1 MNKEEIREK
10 ILRYETHLNE
20 TLRNDL
26 KTCLELRDKVYSEQA
41 EFLALRNTI
50 LAIRESGLQ
59 KGEPLKTK
67 VDLGCNFY
75 CEAKVDDPTWILVS
89 IGMGFF
95 LEMTLPE
102 ALEYIR
108 KKDVEL
114 STQAD
119 KLTQQ
124 STKIKTNIKLVIGG
138 LKELQNISL
147 EQKTPYRDAF
157 A

>member
-1 MNKEEIREK
+1 MFVYDGLK
-10 ILRYETHLNE
+10 IPHSRISSFYILNAY
-20 TLRNDL
+20 T
-26 KTCLELRDKVYSEQA
+26 S
-41 EFLALRNTI
+41 
-50 LAIRESGLQ
+50 
-59 KGEPLKTK
+59 
-67 VDLGCNFY
+67 
-75 CEAKVDDPTWILVS
+75 
-89 IGMGFF
+89 
-95 LEMTLPE
+95 
-102 ALEYIR
+102 R

-147 EQKTPYRDAF
+147 EHKTPYRDAF

>member
-1 MNKEEIREK
+1 MRFKYLSIYLYLEIQIFQNLPPNNTTNFVFVDCGLIFPHWWCSRISSFY
-10 ILRYETHLNE
+10 ILN
-20 TLRNDL
+20 
-26 KTCLELRDKVYSEQA
+26 A
-41 EFLALRNTI
+41 NT
-50 LAIRESGLQ
+50 S
-59 KGEPLKTK
+59 
-67 VDLGCNFY
+67 
-75 CEAKVDDPTWILVS
+75 S
-89 IGMGFF
+89 
-95 LEMTLPE
+95 
-102 ALEYIR
+102 

-119 KLTQQ
+119 QLTQQ